1 MGAPYFQKMTLT
13 LENGKKVVRNAPE
26 NSDKNRYVKELKR
39 GGKAYEKN
47 YIKHGDLLKGATL
60 DYVMDDKPNKKRGT
74 SADAA
79 PYSFSKELKGI
90 K

>member
-1 MGAPYFQKMTLT
+1 M
-13 LENGKKVVRNAPE
+13 
-26 NSDKNRYVKELKR
+26 

-79 PYSFSKELKGI
+79 PYSFTKELKGI